1 MQALSLTAQAHTLHR
16 LLLTQ
21 QPALYLAPLP
31 HPLCL
36 AWLQQAHLQRR
47 TETPGTMDDDVID
60 TSCNGVGCIERCQRV
75 DSLSLTPF
83 S

>member
-1 MQALSLTAQAHTLHR
+1 MQALSLTAQAHTPHH

-31 HPLCL
+31 PPPYS

-47 TETPGTMDDDVID
+47 METLGTMDDDVID
-60 TSCNGVGCIERCQRV
+60 TSCNGAMVLV
-75 DSLSLTPF
+75 ALKDVSV
-83 S
+83 

>member
-1 MQALSLTAQAHTLHR
+1 MQALSLTAQAHTLHP

-31 HPLCL
+31 PPPCL

-47 TETPGTMDDDVID
+47 TETSGTMDDDVID
-60 TSCNGVGCIERCQRV
+60 TSCNGAMVLV
-75 DSLSLTPF
+75 ALKDVSV
-83 S
+83 